1 MGAVAFGDHQG
12 AIADWLDERAAPSE
26 PCHRCGGE
34 RTLER
39 SRANYAHG
47 LPIHRHVIVACLDCN
62 IWSVTCLAA
71 VAQTR

>member
-1 MGAVAFGDHQG
+1 MSAVAFGDHPE
-12 AIADWLDERAAPSE
+12 AIADWLDDSATQSE

-39 SRANYAHG
+39 SRANYARH
-47 LPIHRHVIVACLDCN
+47 LPIHRHVVVACLDCN

-71 VAQTR
+71 LEQPI